1 LRIISEA
8 INAETVSDFLG
19 QETKGYR
26 WITVLSATITITFL
40 GCYAA
45 AQLIAGSK
53 ALNAVFGWNY
63 QLGIIMGAV
72 IVVLYCF
79 SGGIRASIWTDTVQG
94 IIMIVSLI
102 LLLSVALFN
111 CNGLGSLW
119 TQLGEID
126 PNLIHPNPSKLPLG
140 FLPFLLGWI
149 IAGFGVVGQPHII
162 IRAMSI
168 DSPNHIAKA
177 RNIKIMG
184 GLINSFCAIGIGLTA
199 RVLLPNLLT
208 QGDPE
213 LALPYLAIDLLPAG
227 LVGLMLAGLFSA
239 TISTADSQIL
249 SCSAALTQDL
259 FPQISHSYRWAKIGT
274 LTITAVI
281 LVIALVGNN
290 NVFALVTFSWSAL
303 ASGLGPLLLL
313 RVWQKPVKT
322 VVALAMMLIG
332 MIAAFTW
339 NINGLSGGIYEVLP
353 GMLGGYLVYVMARFL
368 GLNDP
373 KIS

>member
-1 LRIISEA
+1 
-8 INAETVSDFLG
+8 
-19 QETKGYR
+19 
-26 WITVLSATITITFL
+26 
-40 GCYAA
+40 
-45 AQLIAGSK
+45 
-53 ALNAVFGWNY
+53 
-63 QLGIIMGAV
+63 
-72 IVVLYCF
+72 
-79 SGGIRASIWTDTVQG
+79 
-94 IIMIVSLI
+94 
-102 LLLSVALFN
+102 
-111 CNGLGSLW
+111 
-119 TQLGEID
+119 
-126 PNLIHPNPSKLPLG
+126 
-140 FLPFLLGWI
+140 
-149 IAGFGVVGQPHII
+149 
-162 IRAMSI
+162 
-168 DSPNHIAKA
+168 
-177 RNIKIMG
+177 MG

-313 RVWQKPVKT
+313 RVWQKPVK
-322 VVALAMMLIG
+322 
-332 MIAAFTW
+332 
-339 NINGLSGGIYEVLP
+339 LS
-353 GMLGGYLVYVMARFL
+353 
-368 GLNDP
+368 
-373 KIS
+373 